1 MPLQTSRKPNTT
13 QQWIPQSR
21 GVLLSSRK
29 QRLDPGW
36 VWYSLPVLSG
46 TQAPL
51 LKLFHMCP
59 HPDGSYSLTH
69 QVEIPASRKRMG
81 TPPAATPTTCVYI
94 LLARTWLQRG
104 WEMQPLFWAAMW
116 AIRSSIQRGEQ
127 IWGNNQQCSPYEL
140 GAVGLSHTS
149 YRNHH
154 PSGLPRESKEI
165 IIIIMT
171 VITLLPCFKAEMLSF
186 FFTAGPLVPRT
197 APGTGKKPSK
207 CLLDY
212 MLEDKYSSAEIRHW
226 HT

>member
-69 QVEIPASRKRMG
+69 QVERFQPAGREWGHRRQPH
-81 TPPAATPTTCVYI
+81 PPLVSI
-94 LLARTWLQRG
+94 
-104 WEMQPLFWAAMW
+104 
-116 AIRSSIQRGEQ
+116 SSWPGL
-127 IWGNNQQCSPYEL
+127 GYKGAGKCSPC
-140 GAVGLSHTS
+140 
-149 YRNHH
+149 
-154 PSGLPRESKEI
+154 SGLPCGQSE
-165 IIIIMT
+165 
-171 VITLLPCFKAEMLSF
+171 
-186 FFTAGPLVPRT
+186 VPYRGGNRFG
-197 APGTGKKPSK
+197 GTTSNV
-207 CLLDY
+207 
-212 MLEDKYSSAEIRHW
+212 RHTNW
-226 HT
+226 GQ